1 MITIKTENKTIT
13 FEGFE
18 LAELNAILD
27 REEKR
32 LTKARLENLRNDGIY
47 NYTSRELKKIE
58 RIKQRLSK

>member
-1 MITIKTENKTIT
+1 MIETEKKTVA

-32 LTKARLENLRNDGIY
+32 LTEIRLENLNNDSIY
-47 NYTSRELKKIE
+47 KYTSREIE
-58 RIKQRLSK
+58 RIERIRQRINK

>member
-1 MITIKTENKTIT
+1 MIEMEKKTVA

-32 LTKARLENLRNDGIY
+32 LTEMRLENLNNDSIY
-47 NYTSRELKKIE
+47 KYTSREIE
-58 RIKQRLSK
+58 RIERIRQRINK